1 MSSAQASTLKGGAPR
16 PRRPCPRRSG
26 AITRNERPRYSS
38 EPYQLRAAVAIQPCS
53 STSAGAPGGPAISQA
68 HVEEPVARGT
78 VRPIGPLV
86 GAPPITLVVTLAGG
100 T

>member
-1 MSSAQASTLKGGAPR
+1 MLYRGGHGEQFVHKGSSG
-16 PRRPCPRRSG
+16 
-26 AITRNERPRYSS
+26 
-38 EPYQLRAAVAIQPCS
+38 
-53 STSAGAPGGPAISQA
+53 SAGAPGGPAISQA